1 MDSRS
6 GLNYTIKYPPVEKA
20 LKGLKHDV
28 IIDGEVVVFNQEEKP
43 DFDALQLHDGN
54 ESPIMYCVFDLLWID
69 GQGLRGFPLTERK
82 ELLKILVKTMMFSV
96 SAKVLTAGR
105 RCTSKCLT

>member
-20 LKGLKHDV
+20 LKGLKHEV

-43 DFDALQLHDGN
+43 DFDALQLYDGN

-69 GQGLRGFPLTERK
+69 GQDLRGFPLTERK